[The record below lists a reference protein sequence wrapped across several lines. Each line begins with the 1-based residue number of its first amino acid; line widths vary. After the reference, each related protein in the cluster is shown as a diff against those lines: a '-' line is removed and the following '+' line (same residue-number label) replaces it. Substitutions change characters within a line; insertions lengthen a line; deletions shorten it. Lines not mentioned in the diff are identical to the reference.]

1 MGVCGKFCGKTQKRS
16 VIASRRAKLA
26 FFLSMLRF
34 VIHIHRCGNI
44 RMTHDL
50 LNQLQIAFTFA
61 QACAECVTQLM
72 YAEARKNE
80 RIPILNQSYPP
91 FTLIVIINDS
101 GNGTI
106 HTMRTENVSKT
117 ILPNESAVAIY
128 DTPDKIHFPAA
139 ANTDFEV
146 RGEHSGTLGSPGRL
160 CGFLVW

>member
-1 MGVCGKFCGKTQKRS
+1 
-16 VIASRRAKLA
+16 
-26 FFLSMLRF
+26 
-34 VIHIHRCGNI
+34 
-44 RMTHDL
+44 MTHDL

-106 HTMRTENVSKT
+106 HTMRTEHVSKT

-128 DTPDKIHFPAA
+128 DILTKSIFLLPQILILKFA
-139 ANTDFEV
+139 ANIL
-146 RGEHSGTLGSPGRL
+146 EHWDHPDAFAGFW
-160 CGFLVW
+160 CGNVEFHLAVIL